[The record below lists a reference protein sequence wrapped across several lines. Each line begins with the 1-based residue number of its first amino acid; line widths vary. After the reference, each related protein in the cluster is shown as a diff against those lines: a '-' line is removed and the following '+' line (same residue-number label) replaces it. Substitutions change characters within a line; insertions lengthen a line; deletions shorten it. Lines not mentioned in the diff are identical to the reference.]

1 MKRLSILALCLCVL
15 MGTMTVP
22 SFATDTEVAY
32 LEDTFESATVGT
44 TGNSYS
50 SSVLAKGMATMKIVA
65 GMGFDGSIGY
75 NIKADGI
82 TSTDLATKNF
92 TPDATSTTLIEYK
105 INVKSVTSGSPWGG
119 VGYKA
124 IFTINKNS
132 TDSTKW
138 NLGSSSG
145 GSVVAY
151 DLNRWYTVV
160 TKVKAGEAPV
170 SYFFDDAGAFVDSRS
185 NSGISVTAGSATWA
199 YLLAS
204 GKNPSNIVIDDV
216 KIYTV
221 AGQGLTLKSSSVA
234 DGAESAVVGNYVDLT
249 FNQPLS
255 ALASGAITLTSGGS
269 SVEASVANI
278 GNVVRIT
285 PKAGFA
291 PSTAYEINI
300 TSPAALLGATYSGDT
315 QIAFTTIGAVTYLE
329 DTFESATVGTKGNSY
344 TTSSAVAKG
353 MATMEI
359 VAGMGFDGSVGYNIK
374 ADGITSTDL
383 ATKSFTP
390 DATSTTLIEYKIN
403 VKSITSGNAWAGVSS
418 KPIFYVLKN
427 STDSTK
433 WDLGSSSQGSRKAHD
448 LNRWYSVVTKVKVG
462 EPSVSYFFDDTGALV
477 DTRSRDITLTAGSS
491 TSMYLL
497 AAGRNTL
504 NVVIDDVKVYTVSGQ
519 GLTLKSSSVA
529 DGAESA
535 VVGNYVD
542 LTFNQPLNALASGA
556 ITLTSGGNAVEASVA
571 AIGNVARV
579 TPKTGFAS
587 NTNYEINIVSPTALY
602 GTSYTGDKQIT
613 FKTSRGLICIEDN
626 FESAVA
632 GTQGTSYSSTL
643 LKAVNNPGAT
653 ISATAGFEGSKGL
666 LFNTTGTDALLYAQ
680 DIPWDSV
687 TREETIV
694 LEYKLKVNSLTSG
707 ATWIG
712 STTGSI
718 TMGWTNMKIVRSG
731 DVLKVQNSEGSDPMD
746 LATGKWY
753 TMVLK
758 FKKGAAAESYLY
770 DETGTEYKTRT
781 AGNKWESGTLK
792 IYPFA
797 PIGTTMDAVVDD
809 FKLYYESGQKLG
821 LKSSSVA
828 NGQAEVN
835 IGEYIELT
843 FNQPLASNAASKIA
857 LYTGEEKVNATVTRV
872 GASVI
877 RIKPATLLKGE
888 TTYTVKFDD
897 SLTSLT
903 GNASDIENISFTT
916 DRAYPVEITQTTLAI
931 SGNAVNSGS
940 YTISFDNK
948 GEAAAD
954 VKVVVALYS
963 GDTLDRLIGCEIFD
977 VTVAKGASTP
987 TVTLANSYSGVGRVK
1002 ILTYESLKTM
1012 KSAAFGYVINE

>member
-1 MKRLSILALCLCVL
+1 MKRLIVLALCLCVL

-32 LEDTFESATVGT
+32 LED
-44 TGNSYS
+44 N
-50 SSVLAKGMATMKIVA
+50 
-65 GMGFDGSIGY
+65 
-75 NIKADGI
+75 
-82 TSTDLATKNF
+82 
-92 TPDATSTTLIEYK
+92 
-105 INVKSVTSGSPWGG
+105 
-119 VGYKA
+119 
-124 IFTINKNS
+124 
-132 TDSTKW
+132 
-138 NLGSSSG
+138 
-145 GSVVAY
+145 
-151 DLNRWYTVV
+151 
-160 TKVKAGEAPV
+160 
-170 SYFFDDAGAFVDSRS
+170 
-185 NSGISVTAGSATWA
+185 
-199 YLLAS
+199 
-204 GKNPSNIVIDDV
+204 
-216 KIYTV
+216 
-221 AGQGLTLKSSSVA
+221 
-234 DGAESAVVGNYVDLT
+234 
-249 FNQPLS
+249 
-255 ALASGAITLTSGGS
+255 
-269 SVEASVANI
+269 
-278 GNVVRIT
+278 
-285 PKAGFA
+285 
-291 PSTAYEINI
+291 
-300 TSPAALLGATYSGDT
+300 
-315 QIAFTTIGAVTYLE
+315 
-329 DTFESATVGTKGNSY
+329 FESATVGTKGNSY
-344 TTSSAVAKG
+344 TTSSTVASG

-359 VAGMGFDGSVGYNIK
+359 AAGMGFDGSIGYNIV
-374 ADGITSTDL
+374 ADSSISTDL

-390 DATSTTLIEYKIN
+390 DATSTTIIEYKIN
-403 VKSITSGNAWAGVSS
+403 VKSITSGSAWAGVSS
-418 KPIFYVLKN
+418 KPIFYVLQN

-448 LNRWYSVVTKVKVG
+448 LNRWYTVVTKVKVG
-462 EPSVSYFFDDTGALV
+462 ETSVSYFFDDTGALV

-504 NVVIDDVKVYTVSGQ
+504 NAVIDDVKVYTVSGQ

-535 VVGNYVD
+535 VVGSYVD

-556 ITLTSGGNAVEASVA
+556 ITLTSGGSSVDASVA
-571 AIGNVARV
+571 AFGNVARI

-602 GTSYTGDKQIT
+602 GTSYTGDNQIT

-626 FESAVA
+626 FESAAA
-632 GTQGTSYSSTL
+632 GTQGGSYSSTL
-643 LKAVNNPGAT
+643 LKAVSGAGKNT
-653 ISATAGFEGSKGL
+653 ASISATTGFEGSKGL
-666 LFNTTGTDALLYAQ
+666 AFNTTGTNALLYAQ

-687 TREETIV
+687 TNEETIV

-718 TMGWTNMKIVRSG
+718 TGGWTNMKIVRSG
-731 DVLKVQNSEGSDPMD
+731 DVVKVTNGDGGTPMD

-781 AGNKWESGTLK
+781 AGNKWESGTLQ

-797 PIGTTMDAVVDD
+797 PIETTMDAAVDD

-857 LYTGEEKVNATVTRV
+857 LYTGEEKVNATVSRV

-897 SLTSLT
+897 TLTSLT